1 MGIIANILAAIGNV
15 ATSVGT
21 QGCLVLFMDEP
32 KMPKSL
38 IEK

>member
-1 MGIIANILAAIGNV
+1 MGKFLAMLGSMIA
-15 ATSVGT
+15 ATSCVS
-21 QGCLVLFMDEP
+21 CAMFWVIDEP

>member
-1 MGIIANILAAIGNV
+1 MLASLLSAIGAFA
-15 ATSVGT
+15 ATLGS
-21 QGCLVLFMDEP
+21 QGSLIFFMDEP